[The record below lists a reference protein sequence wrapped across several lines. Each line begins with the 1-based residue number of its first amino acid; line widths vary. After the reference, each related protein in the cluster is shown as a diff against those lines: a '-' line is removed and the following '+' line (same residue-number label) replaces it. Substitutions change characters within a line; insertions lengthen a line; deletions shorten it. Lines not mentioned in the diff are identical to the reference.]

1 LQPLTGYVRQI
12 KTKNMSNI
20 VAIVGRPN
28 VGKST
33 FFNRLIQ
40 RREAIVDAVSGV
52 TRDRHYGKSDWNGK
66 EFSLIDTGGYVKG
79 SDDVFEAE
87 IDKQVVLAI
96 EEADAIIFMVDVES
110 GVTGMDEDVAKL
122 LRKVTKPVFLVVN
135 KVDNGKRAEDAVEF
149 YSLGLGEYYT
159 VASINGSGTGD
170 LLDDLVKALPEVEE
184 VEEEE
189 EAEALPRF
197 AVVGRPNAGKSS
209 FINALIGEDRYIVTD
224 VAGTTR
230 DSIDTK
236 YNRFGFEFNLVDTAG
251 IRKKSKVKEDLEFY
265 SVMRSV
271 RAIEHCDV
279 CLVVLD
285 ATRGFDGQVQNIFW
299 LAERNRKGIVVLVNK
314 WDLVEDKDNRTM
326 KEFERAIKQQME
338 PFTDVPVVFISVL
351 NKQRIYKAI
360 ETAVEVYKN
369 RSKRIKTSVLNEVM
383 LPIIENRPPP
393 ALKAKFV
400 KIKYIMQL
408 PTPQPQFAFF
418 CNLPQYVK
426 DPYKRFLENKL
437 REKFDFHGVPI
448 SVYMRKK

>member
-1 LQPLTGYVRQI
+1 
-12 KTKNMSNI
+12 MSNI

-52 TRDRHYGKSDWNGK
+52 TRDRHYGKSDWNGQ
-66 EFSLIDTGGYVKG
+66 EFSLIDTGGYVLG

-87 IDKQVVLAI
+87 IDKQVELAI
-96 EEADAIIFMVDVES
+96 DEADAIIFMVNVED

-122 LRKVTKPVFLVVN
+122 LRKVDKPVFLVVN
-135 KVDNGKRAEDAVEF
+135 KVDNNKREQDAVEF
-149 YSLGLGEYYT
+149 YALGLGDYYSI
-159 VASINGSGTGD
+159 ASISGSGTGD
-170 LLDDLVKALPEVEE
+170 LLDDLVKALPEKEE
-184 VEEEE
+184 VEEIV
-189 EAEALPRF
+189 LPRF

-224 VAGTTR
+224 IAGTTR

-251 IRKKSKVKEDLEFY
+251 IRRKSKVKEDLEFY

-271 RAIEHCDV
+271 RAIEHSDV
-279 CLVVLD
+279 CLIIVD
-285 ATRGFDGQVQNIFW
+285 ANRGFDGQVQNIFW
-299 LAERNRKGIVVLVNK
+299 LAERNRKGIVILVNK
-314 WDLVEDKDNRTM
+314 WDLVEKDHKTT
-326 KEFERAIKQQME
+326 KEVEKSIRQQIE
-338 PFTDVPVVFISVL
+338 PFTDVPIVFISTL
-351 NKQRIYKAI
+351 TKQRIFKAI

-369 RSKRIKTSVLNEVM
+369 RSKRIKTSTLNELL
-383 LPIIENRPPP
+383 LPIIERNSPP
-393 ALKAKFV
+393 AYKGKYV

-437 REKFDFHGVPI
+437 RDHFDFHGVPI

>member
-1 LQPLTGYVRQI
+1 
-12 KTKNMSNI
+12 MSNI

-87 IDKQVVLAI
+87 IDKQVELAI

-149 YSLGLGEYYT
+149 YALGLGEYFT
-159 VASINGSGTGD
+159 IASINGSGTGD
-170 LLDDLVKALPEVEE
+170 LLDALVEALPEQ
-184 VEEEE
+184 EEEE
-189 EAEALPRF
+189 EEETLPRF

-209 FINALIGEDRYIVTD
+209 FINALIGQERYIVTD
-224 VAGTTR
+224 IAGTTR
-230 DSIDTK
+230 DSIDTR

-251 IRKKSKVKEDLEFY
+251 IRRKSKVKEDLEFY

-271 RAIEHCDV
+271 RAIEHSDV
-279 CLVVLD
+279 CIIVLD

-314 WDLVEDKDNRTM
+314 WDLVE
-326 KEFERAIKQQME
+326 KETNSAKEYERQIRKEME
-338 PFTDVPVVFISVL
+338 PFTDVPIVFISVL

-369 RSKRIKTSVLNEVM
+369 RSKKIKTSVLNEVM
-383 LPIIENRPPP
+383 LPIIENYPPP
-393 ALKAKFV
+393 AYKAKYV
-400 KIKYIMQL
+400 KIKFITQL

-426 DPYKRFLENKL
+426 DSYKRFLENKL
-437 REKFDFHGVPI
+437 REHFDFNGVPV

>member
-1 LQPLTGYVRQI
+1 
-12 KTKNMSNI
+12 MSNI

-66 EFSLIDTGGYVKG
+66 EFSLIDTGGYVLG

-87 IDKQVVLAI
+87 IDKQVELAI
-96 EEADAIIFMVDVES
+96 DEADAIIFMVDVET

-122 LRKVTKPVFLVVN
+122 LRKVNKPVFLVVN

-149 YSLGLGEYYT
+149 YALGLGEYYT
-159 VASINGSGTGD
+159 IASINGSGTGD
-170 LLDDLVKALPEVEE
+170 LLDDLVKALPEKEE
-184 VEEEE
+184 VVETE
-189 EAEALPRF
+189 LPRF

-209 FINALIGEDRYIVTD
+209 FINALIGEERYIVTD
-224 VAGTTR
+224 IAGTTR

-251 IRKKSKVKEDLEFY
+251 IRRKSKVKEDLEFY

-271 RAIEHCDV
+271 RAIEHADV

-314 WDLVEDKDNRTM
+314 WDLVEKDHKSM
-326 KEFERAIKQQME
+326 KEYERVLKKQME
-338 PFTDVPVVFISVL
+338 PFTDVPIVFISVL
-351 NKQRIYKAI
+351 TKQRIFKAI

-369 RSKRIKTSVLNEVM
+369 RSKKIKTSKLNEVF
-383 LPIIENRPPP
+383 LPLIENYPPP
-393 ALKAKFV
+393 AYKAKFV

-426 DPYKRFLENKL
+426 EPYKRFLENKL
-437 REKFDFHGVPI
+437 REKFDFKGVPI

>member
-1 LQPLTGYVRQI
+1 MQTLTGYVRQI

-79 SDDVFEAE
+79 SDDIFEAE
-87 IDKQVVLAI
+87 IDKQVELAI
-96 EEADAIIFMVDVES
+96 DEADAIIFMVDVES

-170 LLDDLVKALPEVEE
+170 LLDALVEALPENEEEEE
-184 VEEEE
+184 VEED
-189 EAEALPRF
+189 LPRF

-224 VAGTTR
+224 IAGTTR

-299 LAERNRKGIVVLVNK
+299 LAERNRKGIVILVNK
-314 WDLVEDKDNRTM
+314 WDLIEDKGSNTI
-326 KEFERAIKQQME
+326 KEFERAIRKQME
-338 PFTDVPVVFISVL
+338 PFTDVPIVFISVL

-369 RSKRIKTSVLNEVM
+369 RSKRIKTSELNEIM
-383 LPIIENRPPP
+383 LPIIENYPPP

-426 DPYKRFLENKL
+426 EPYKRFLENKL
-437 REKFDFHGVPI
+437 REKFNFHGVPI

>member
-1 LQPLTGYVRQI
+1 
-12 KTKNMSNI
+12 MSSI

-66 EFSLIDTGGYVKG
+66 EFSLIDTGGYVVG
-79 SDDVFEAE
+79 SDDIFEHE
-87 IDKQVVLAI
+87 IDKQVELAI
-96 EEADAIIFMVDVES
+96 DEADAIIFMVNVED

-122 LRKVTKPVFLVVN
+122 LRKVNKPVFLVVN
-135 KVDNGKRAEDAVEF
+135 KVDNSKRDEDAVEF
-149 YSLGLGEYYT
+149 YSLGLGDYYSI
-159 VASINGSGTGD
+159 ASISGSGTGD
-170 LLDDLVKALPEVEE
+170 LLDALVEALPYKEEVEE
-184 VEEEE
+184 VV
-189 EAEALPRF
+189 LPRF

-224 VAGTTR
+224 IAGTTR

-251 IRKKSKVKEDLEFY
+251 IRRKSKVKEDLEFY

-271 RAIEHCDV
+271 RAIEHSDV
-279 CLVVLD
+279 CIILLD

-299 LAERNRKGIVVLVNK
+299 LAERNRKGIVILVNK
-314 WDLVEDKDNRTM
+314 WDLVEKDHKTT
-326 KEFERAIKQQME
+326 KEFEKEIRMQIE
-338 PFTDVPVVFISVL
+338 PFTDVPIVFISTL
-351 NKQRIYKAI
+351 TKQRIFKAI

-369 RSKRIKTSVLNEVM
+369 RSKRIKTSALNELL
-383 LPIIENRPPP
+383 LPIIERNSPP
-393 ALKAKFV
+393 AYKGKFV

-437 REKFDFHGVPI
+437 RDHFDFHGVPI